1 MEDLRRAWELAY
13 CGSLAL
19 PGEDPGKGS
28 HDRETPE
35 GPRIGDEMPS
45 GPRI

>member
-19 PGEDPGKGS
+19 LGEDPGKGS
-28 HDRETPE
+28 HDRHP
-35 GPRIGDEMPS
+35 GKPQNWG
-45 GPRI
+45 